1 MSHTHRGPRARA
13 QNDPKPRQ
21 QADSGWV
28 FRERGVRERGGP
40 QLQTHPHILRQ
51 SWWMNKGPGCDSAL
65 SRPRPAS
72 RQMLW
77 AYDVRPAWKR
87 VGDDLSPRGNDHSL
101 RTEEQHKNR
110 SFKSDKGWG
119 GGQSRGC
126 NSTRSLHRFLFSQ
139 HTERR
144 RREDYCCPHGLKKRP
159 FIHHQSTITQCT
171 HHFHAVILMVS
182 SPWLRGVH
190 VHRYVSK
197 YSSLF
202 M

>member
-77 AYDVRPAWKR
+77 AYDVRPGAAWKR

-110 SFKSDKGWG
+110 SFKSDKGRWG
-119 GGQSRGC
+119 GRAVDA
-126 NSTRSLHRFLFSQ
+126 TARALYTAFFSPNTQ
-139 HTERR
+139 REGEER
-144 RREDYCCPHGLKKRP
+144 
-159 FIHHQSTITQCT
+159 ITVA
-171 HHFHAVILMVS
+171 HM
-182 SPWLRGVH
+182 G
-190 VHRYVSK
+190 
-197 YSSLF
+197 
-202 M
+202 